1 MKSSSVEPGGQA
13 EVRGMSARAELRAE
27 LEAWAR
33 LLSLEP
39 GCVLQLV
46 DTFHDDD
53 LWNYPWIFLLLEL
66 SFESNRAK
74 LLRLTDTL
82 SRAGTVSHENLH
94 DLLDDLSSNKAGIIW
109 RVL

>member
-1 MKSSSVEPGGQA
+1 
-13 EVRGMSARAELRAE
+13 MSARAELRAE

-33 LLSLEP
+33 QLSLEP

-46 DTFHDDD
+46 DAFHEEND
-53 LWNYPWIFLLLEL
+53 PWTFLLLEL
-66 SFESNRAK
+66 CFESNRAK

-82 SRAGTVSHENLH
+82 GRAGTISHENLH
-94 DLLDDLSSNKAGIIW
+94 DLLDDLSSNKAGITW

>member
-1 MKSSSVEPGGQA
+1 
-13 EVRGMSARAELRAE
+13 MSARAELRAE

-33 LLSLEP
+33 QLSLEP

-46 DTFHDDD
+46 DTFHETFHEDD
-53 LWNYPWIFLLLEL
+53 LWNYPWTFLLLEL

-82 SRAGTVSHENLH
+82 GRAGTVSHENLH

>member
-1 MKSSSVEPGGQA
+1 MRV
-13 EVRGMSARAELRAE
+13 RAELRAE

-33 LLSLEP
+33 QLSLEP

-46 DTFHDDD
+46 DTFHDVD
-53 LWNYPWIFLLLEL
+53 LGDPWTFLLLEL

-82 SRAGTVSHENLH
+82 GRAGTVSHENLH

>member
-1 MKSSSVEPGGQA
+1 MKPSSVEPGQA
-13 EVRGMSARAELRAE
+13 EVRSVSSRAE

-33 LLSLEP
+33 QLSLEP

-46 DTFHDDD
+46 DAFHEDD
-53 LWNYPWIFLLLEL
+53 LWNDPWTFLLLEL
-66 SFESNRAK
+66 CFESNRAK

-82 SRAGTVSHENLH
+82 GRAGTTSFENLH
-94 DLLDDLSSNKAGIIW
+94 NLLDDLSSNKAGITW